1 LTDTTLRFKLLLTL
15 SKKKEMKIHGV
26 FVGVDRYSSDAIPWL
41 TCAKRDAVALFSLF
55 SDNIPGEYNLFYDES
70 ATKGNVETAISNLS
84 KCSEDDIVIISF
96 SGHGSPEHQLVAHDS
111 DLFNLNETT
120 VSFDRLADLLGKIP
134 ARQVFCFIDC
144 CFSGGLGAKALQLDF
159 ASRKSKSIE
168 DTLNQFSGKG
178 RVVLTASKANEEAW
192 ENVRY
197 GHGLLTYFLLQ
208 AFQGAQ
214 EVRKD
219 GKIGIYK
226 LLEYVT
232 SNVKTSAGRI
242 GQQQNPMLL
251 GQIVEEIY
259 LPIFVPGSLY
269 KMAFPELH
277 RSKAESD
284 INSLSGLGFDQQ
296 IIDIWKVSIPSL
308 NELQLSAINEHGLL
322 EGSHLVVSAP
332 TSSGKT
338 MLGEMAAIFGVKQRK
353 RTIFLFPLKALVNDK
368 LRQFEESYHPL
379 NIKTIKAT
387 GESTSDDIGPLMRG
401 RYDICLMTYEKFTS
415 IVLNCPFIL
424 NQVGSIVIDE
434 AQMLS
439 DRNRGVNLEFT
450 LTLLKLKRLEGIEPQ
465 IIALSAVVGNFN
477 GFERWLEA
485 GLLVKKDRPVPIQE
499 GVLTSNGTYRSVSSD
514 TRQES
519 NVHLIQPEYRKG
531 SSQDVIIPLV
541 RKLVAEG
548 KSVIV
553 FRETKPEA
561 AACAEYLANS
571 LGLPSALS
579 ALTALP
585 GKDPSR
591 TSQRLRKVLSQG
603 VGFHIADLDP
613 EERSVVEENFRDRN
627 SGLKVIAATTTL
639 AMGVNTPADAVVVA
653 GLMHPGDNPYTVA
666 EYKNI
671 IGRAGRLG
679 FSQKGESY
687 LIAMTGGMEHYYWT
701 GYIMASPEDLRSNF
715 LMANTDVRS
724 LILRVLSA
732 TGEKNG
738 MYPEQIISF
747 LEQSFG
753 AFQERLRFESWTWND
768 QLILKAL
775 ADLENHR
782 LIQKDLEGL
791 IRSTALG
798 KLAGDSGLSVESII
812 RVVDCLSKMN
822 EAQMTE
828 PNLLALTQ
836 LCVELEEVYMP
847 INRRSTQMEPA
858 TWSAEIKR
866 QNIAHVIVNSFSK
879 HAVQTAD
886 ITSKSKKTIACLIW
900 MSKTSIADIENIL
913 MQHNVS
919 SDAAGAL
926 RSVVA
931 RTCDVLPTVTA
942 IAELIVGGQAIGD
955 KMAKLLNRLELGIP
969 ADSLEISNILGK
981 AISRGEYLQLL
992 GQRIL
997 SSADFNAAD
1006 EEVLLSILGKDKLGI
1021 CRDKI
1026 RKNDRDNIIASLQN
1040 LPEIPLY

>member
-1 LTDTTLRFKLLLTL
+1 
-15 SKKKEMKIHGV
+15 MKIHGV
-26 FVGVDRYSSDAIPWL
+26 FIGIDRYSSEAIPWL
-41 TCAKRDAVALFSLF
+41 SCAKRDAVALFSLF
-55 SDNIPGEYNLFYDES
+55 SDNIPGEYKLFYDDSATRANIES
-70 ATKGNVETAISNLS
+70 AISDLS
-84 KCSEDDIVIISF
+84 ICSEDDIVIISF

-111 DLFNLNETT
+111 DIFNLNEST
-120 VSFDRLADLLGKIP
+120 VPFDRLAELLGKIP

-168 DTLNQFSGKG
+168 DALNQFSGRG
-178 RVVLTASKANEEAW
+178 RIVLTASKANEEAW

-197 GHGLLTYFLLQ
+197 GHGLLTYYLLQ

-226 LLEYVT
+226 MLEYVT
-232 SNVKTSAGRI
+232 SNVKTSASII

-259 LPIFVPGSLY
+259 LPVFVPGRLY
-269 KMAFPELH
+269 QMAFPELQ

-284 INSLSGLGFDQQ
+284 ISSLSGLGFDNQ
-296 IIDIWKVSIPSL
+296 IIDIWKASIPSL
-308 NELQLSAINEHGLL
+308 NELQLAAINEYGLL

-368 LRQFEESYHPL
+368 LRQFEEVYLPL

-387 GESTSDDIGPLMRG
+387 GESTSDDIGPLMKG

-424 NQVGSIVIDE
+424 NQVGTIVIDE
-434 AQMLS
+434 AQMLADHS
-439 DRNRGVNLEFT
+439 RGVNLEFT

-465 IIALSAVVGNFN
+465 IITLSAVIGNLN
-477 GFERWLEA
+477 GFERWIGA
-485 GLLVKKDRPVPIQE
+485 RLLIKKDRPVPVQE
-499 GVLTSNGTYRSVSSD
+499 GILTSNGLYRSVSSD
-514 TRQES
+514 TMEES
-519 NVHLIQPEYRKG
+519 NVRLIQPEYRKG
-531 SSQDVIIPLV
+531 TSQDVIIPLV

-548 KSVIV
+548 KSIIV

-561 AACAEYLANS
+561 AACAEYLANN
-571 LGLPSALS
+571 LGLPPALS
-579 ALTALP
+579 AMDALP
-585 GKDPSR
+585 DKDPSR
-591 TSQRLRKVLSQG
+591 SSQRLRRVLSQG

-613 EERSVVEENFRDRN
+613 EERNVVEENFRDRA

-687 LIAMTGGMEHYYWT
+687 LIAMTGGMEHSYWT
-701 GYIMASPEDLRSNF
+701 GYVMASPEDLRSNF
-715 LMANTDVRS
+715 LMVNTDVRS

-732 TGEKNG
+732 TGRKNG
-738 MYPEQIISF
+738 MDPEQIISF

-753 AFQERLRFESWTWND
+753 AFQERLRFESWTWNA

-775 ADLENHR
+775 ADLENYQLVH
-782 LIQKDLEGL
+782 KDVEGFY
-791 IRSTALG
+791 RSTALG
-798 KLAGDSGLSVESII
+798 KLAGDSGLLVESII
-812 RVVDCLSKMN
+812 RVVDCLSKLT

-847 INRRSTQMEPA
+847 INKRSTQMEPA
-858 TWSAEIKR
+858 TWAAEIKR
-866 QNIAHVIVNSFSK
+866 QNIAHTIVSSFSK
-879 HAVQTAD
+879 HANQTAD
-886 ITSKSKKTIACLIW
+886 VTAKSKKTIACLIW
-900 MSKTSIADIENIL
+900 MSKTSLADIENIL

-931 RTCDVLPTVTA
+931 RTCDVLPTVAA
-942 IAELIVGGQAIGD
+942 IAELTVGGQAISK
-955 KMAKLLNRLELGIP
+955 KMAKLLSRLELGIP
-969 ADSLEISNILGK
+969 AESLEISNILGK

-997 SSADFNAAD
+997 TTADFNAAD
-1006 EEVLLSILGKDKLGI
+1006 EDVLLAILGKDKLGH
-1021 CRDKI
+1021 CRDKME
-1026 RKNDRDNIIASLQN
+1026 KKDRENIVASLQN
-1040 LPEIPLY
+1040 LPEVPLY

>member
-1 LTDTTLRFKLLLTL
+1 
-15 SKKKEMKIHGV
+15 MKIHGV
-26 FVGVDRYSSDAIPWL
+26 FIGIDRYSSEAIPWL

-55 SDNIPGEYNLFYDES
+55 SDNVPGEYKLLFDDG
-70 ATKGNVETAISNLS
+70 ATRVNIEAAISNLS
-84 KCSEDDIVIISF
+84 ICSEDDIVIISF
-96 SGHGSPEHQLVAHDS
+96 SGHGSPEHQLVAYDS
-111 DLFNLNETT
+111 DMFDLNGTT
-120 VSFDRLADLLGKIP
+120 VPFDRLAELLGKIQ

-159 ASRKSKSIE
+159 ASRKSNSIE
-168 DTLNQFSGKG
+168 DTLKQFSGIG

-192 ENVRY
+192 ENVSF
-197 GHGLLTYFLLQ
+197 GHGLLTFYLLQ
-208 AFQGAQ
+208 AFLGAE

-232 SNVKTSAGRI
+232 SNVRASAGQI

-269 KMAFPELH
+269 QTAFPELQCI
-277 RSKAESD
+277 KAEPD
-284 INSLSGLGFDQQ
+284 ISSLSGLGFDKE
-296 IIDIWKVSIPSL
+296 IVDIWKASIPSL
-308 NELQLSAINEHGLL
+308 NELQLAAINEYGLL
-322 EGSHLVVSAP
+322 QGNHLVVSAP

-338 MLGEMAAIFGVKQRK
+338 MLGEMAAISGVKKRK

-368 LRQFEESYHPL
+368 LRQFEEAYLPL

-424 NQVGSIVIDE
+424 NQVGTIVIDE

-439 DRNRGVNLEFT
+439 DRSRGVNLEFT

-477 GFERWLEA
+477 GFERWMGA

-499 GVLTSNGTYRSVSSD
+499 GILTSNGVYRSVSSD
-514 TRQES
+514 TQEES
-519 NVHLIQPEYRKG
+519 NVRFIQPEYRKG

-571 LGLPSALS
+571 LGLPPALS
-579 ALTALP
+579 ALDALP
-585 GKDPSR
+585 DKDPSR
-591 TSQRLRKVLSQG
+591 TSQRLKKVLSQG

-613 EERSVVEENFRDRN
+613 EERHIVEENFRNRA
-627 SGLKVIAATTTL
+627 SGLKVITATTTL

-701 GYIMASPEDLRSNF
+701 GYIKASPEDLQSNF

-732 TGEKNG
+732 TGGKNG
-738 MYPEQIISF
+738 MTPEQIISF

-753 AFQERLRFESWTWND
+753 AFQERLRFENWTWNA
-768 QLILKAL
+768 QLFLRAL
-775 ADLENHR
+775 ADLENHQ
-782 LIQKDLEGL
+782 LVQKDLEDMY
-791 IRSTALG
+791 RSTALG

-812 RVVDCLSKMN
+812 RVVDCLSKMT

-828 PNLLALTQ
+828 PNLLALAQ

-847 INRRSTQMEPA
+847 INRRSTQAEPA
-858 TWSAEIKR
+858 TWAAEIRR
-866 QNIAHVIVNSFSK
+866 QNIAHTIVSSFSK
-879 HAVQTAD
+879 YANQTAD
-886 ITSKSKKTIACLIW
+886 VTSKSKKTIACLIW

-931 RTCDVLPTVTA
+931 RTCDVLPTMGA
-942 IAELIVGGQAIGD
+942 IAELIVGGSSIGER
-955 KMAKLLNRLELGIP
+955 MGKLLTRLELGVP
-969 ADSLEISNILGK
+969 ADSLAISNIFGK
-981 AISRGEYLQLL
+981 TLSRGEYLQLL
-992 GQRIL
+992 ANRIFTSL
-997 SSADFNAAD
+997 DFNAAND
-1006 EEVLLSILGKDKLGI
+1006 DILLTILDKTKLNL
-1021 CRDKI
+1021 CRNKLQKEI
-1026 RKNDRDNIIASLQN
+1026 NDINVSSTNN
-1040 LPEIPLY
+1040 LPEIPIYQE